1 VARWLRYVLAPM
13 AARSSLVVAL
23 VALVATGCVAPQ
35 EPGLAR
41 VGFATMATFDGA
53 VGGAV
58 VGVFGCGGLTF
69 GLSEPR
75 PWSRTCLYVVS
86 AVGAGAA
93 LAGTLT
99 ADDEPELSHWVGV
112 STPPLIAAV
121 TAIVALVDALRGPP
135 APTSVRA
142 RALADDP
149 TLQP

>member
-1 VARWLRYVLAPM
+1 M
-13 AARSSLVVAL
+13 AARWCPVVAFAASL
-23 VALVATGCVAPQ
+23 AAGCVAPQ
-35 EPGLAR
+35 EPGPAR

-86 AVGAGAA
+86 AVGAGAV

-112 STPPLIAAV
+112 ATPPVIAAV
-121 TAIVALVDALRGPP
+121 LAVRALVDALRGPP
-135 APTSVRA
+135 PPTSVRD